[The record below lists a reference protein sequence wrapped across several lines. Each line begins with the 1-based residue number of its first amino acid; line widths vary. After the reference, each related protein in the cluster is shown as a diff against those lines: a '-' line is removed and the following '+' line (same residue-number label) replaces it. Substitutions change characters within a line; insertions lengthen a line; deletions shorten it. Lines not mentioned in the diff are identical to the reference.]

1 MKIVN
6 IVPGFGGTFYC
17 GNCLRDSGYTK
28 SLIKLGHDAMMLPIY
43 LPLNFNHDVSTSD
56 TPIFYGAVN
65 IYLKQNFKLFKN
77 MPHWLERFFN
87 SGPILRYAA
96 KKAGSTRTDG
106 LEEMTISMLNG
117 KEGKQ
122 NIELQEL
129 IDFLK
134 VHEKPDVV
142 HLSNALLLGLAKE
155 IREQLQIPVVCSLQD
170 EDVWVDAMKEYYQQ
184 KVWSLMAEKANDVD
198 AFIAVSDYYAAE
210 MKQKMKIPDSKMHIV
225 HIGIDTDLYKYS
237 VPVQNPPAIGYL
249 SRMYEEHGFG
259 ILIDAFILLKQNEQF
274 KDVKLKLTGGMT
286 GDDKAFVNKQIK
298 KLKNKGVLKDV
309 EFIDDFCKESLSEF
323 FSKTSILSVPVLKG
337 EAFGTYQLES
347 LACGTPLVQP
357 ALGAFPEIIENTGG
371 GAFYSPNTSEA
382 LAAKWVEVLSNPE
395 KVKEMSEN
403 GRKAVLEY
411 YTNEVLTKKVLAVY
425 EMVTSKE
432 LIE

>member
-28 SLIKLGHDAMMLPIY
+28 SLIRLGHDAMMLPIY
-43 LPLNFNHDVSTSD
+43 LPLNFNHDVSESE

-65 IYLKQNFKLFKN
+65 IYLKQNFRLFKN
-77 MPHWLERFFN
+77 MPHWLESFFN

-96 KKAGSTRTDG
+96 KKAGSTRTEG

-134 VHEKPDVV
+134 NHEKPDVV

-155 IREQLQIPVVCSLQD
+155 IRNQLQIPVVCSLQD
-170 EDVWVDAMKEYYQQ
+170 EDVWVDAMNNQYQQ

-198 AFIAVSDYYAAE
+198 AFIAVSDYYANE
-210 MKQKMKIPDSKMHIV
+210 MKRKMSIPDSKMHII
-225 HIGIDTDLYKYS
+225 HIGIDPELYKYS
-237 VPVQNPPAIGYL
+237 EPIQNPFAIAYL
-249 SRMYEEHGFG
+249 SRMYEEHGFA

-286 GDDKAFVNKQIK
+286 SDDKPFVNRQIR
-298 KLKNKGVLKDV
+298 KLKKQGVFRDV
-309 EFIDDFCKESLSEF
+309 EFVDKFDKESLSNF
-323 FSKTSILSVPVLKG
+323 FSKTTILSVPVLKG

-357 ALGAFPEIIENTGG
+357 ALGAFPEIIETTGG
-371 GAFYSPNTSEA
+371 GAFYSPNTAESLSE
-382 LAAKWVEVLSNPE
+382 KWIEMLSNPE
-395 KVKEMSEN
+395 KIKEMSKK
-403 GRKAVLEY
+403 GRNAVLEN
-411 YTNEVLTKKVLAVY
+411 YTNAVLTKKVLAVY
-425 EMVTSKE
+425 EKVTNQVVV
-432 LIE
+432 